1 MKHLNSN
8 HQYHN
13 TIGGTVNI
21 FGTKSRIVQKGEL
34 RNVEVELVSLLFDE
48 MNPANQKGF
57 VVKNASGRSF
67 EHKINS
73 TKFKSETSG
82 TQGRLYVTLME
93 PNIHDSQG
101 DYYTREEIQKSCD
114 HFAKH
119 GLVGKCDVNH
129 NMQPVPEF
137 TVVENYIL
145 KTSDREHFP
154 DAKVGSWV
162 QVLKCENLQSEL
174 WQKVEKGE
182 FNGVSIYGR
191 ADDYSGTEASLA
203 EIKNELGSLRKVAE
217 LNNNSEM
224 QKGITAITERITE
237 LEKSS
242 GTVIVSEAIKSI
254 EKSLKDLSV
263 TMSRAI
269 SKSIPGE
276 PDANQ
281 LNVDKEV
288 TIDGNKIVVKAS
300 HREIYKGISDV
311 DSGKAMNIL
320 TANTT
325 SLFIDEVI
333 GSQPGDT
340 LSDISVIPLLKDEKI
355 DVGLIDDLVFKNSL
369 DGALTAQGV
378 STADLSVP
386 TGILNAEFTL
396 GRDVVEFYKDKYG
409 EDAFGAYVEN
419 HIAKKTEKAI
429 RLLLFKGDRASG
441 TDKLKALNG
450 IIKLATTATD
460 VTDID
465 NDTYVTFAERFE
477 AALLNFS
484 DEILE
489 EQESF
494 KFYVSQKDLIRIRS
508 ELAKR
513 ETAAGDRLLLEGGNV
528 SFAGIPVKARLMPDD
543 YIIGGLP
550 KFIII
555 GYRTDAELKVE
566 HHGADWKYHWYIRI
580 RPGITYISGF
590 IKVFKLTT

>member
-1 MKHLNSN
+1 MNRKR
-8 HQYHN
+8 
-13 TIGGTVNI
+13 TIL
-21 FGTKSRIVQKGEL
+21 KGEL

-48 MNPANQKGF
+48 MTPANQKGF

-93 PNIHDSQG
+93 PDIQDSQG
-101 DYYTREEIQKSCD
+101 DFYSKDEIQKACD

-137 TVVENYIL
+137 SVVENYIL
-145 KTSDREHFP
+145 KTADKEHFP
-154 DAKVGSWV
+154 DTKVGAWV
-162 QVLKCENLQSEL
+162 QVLKCENLGSEL

-182 FNGVSIYGR
+182 FKGVSIYGR
-191 ADDYSGTEASLA
+191 ADDYRNAEASLT
-203 EIKNELGSLRKVAE
+203 EIKNELNSLRKVAE
-217 LNNNSEM
+217 QNNNTEL
-224 QKGITAITERITE
+224 QKGITAISEKIAE
-237 LEKSS
+237 IEKSS
-242 GTVIVSEAIKSI
+242 GNVMIGDAIHSI

-276 PDANQ
+276 PDENKS
-281 LNVDKEV
+281 NVDREV

-419 HIAKKTEKAI
+419 HIAKKTEKAM

-477 AALLNFS
+477 AALLAFS

-508 ELAKR
+508 EIAKR
-513 ETAAGDRLLLEGGNV
+513 ETAAGDHLLLEGGNV

-543 YIIGGLP
+543 YIIGGLS

-566 HHGADWKYHWYIRI
+566 HHGSDWKYHWYIRI
-580 RPGITYISGF
+580 RPGITYIPNF
-590 IKVFKLTT
+590 IKIFHVV

>member
-1 MKHLNSN
+1 M
-8 HQYHN
+8 
-13 TIGGTVNI
+13 NI
-21 FGTKSRIVQKGEL
+21 FGTKSKIVQKGEL
-34 RNVEVELVSLLFDE
+34 RNVEVELVSLLFGE
-48 MNPANQKGF
+48 MTPANQKGF

-67 EHKINS
+67 EHKVNS

-93 PNIHDSQG
+93 PDIQDSQG
-101 DYYTREEIQKSCD
+101 DFYSKDEIQKACD

-137 TVVENYIL
+137 SVVENYIL
-145 KTSDREHFP
+145 KTADKEHYP
-154 DAKVGSWV
+154 DTKVGAWV
-162 QVLKCENLQSEL
+162 QVLKCENLQSDL

-182 FNGVSIYGR
+182 FKGVSIYGR
-191 ADDYSGTEASLA
+191 ADDYRNAEASLT
-203 EIKNELGSLRKVAE
+203 EIKNELNSLRKVAE
-217 LNNNSEM
+217 QNNNTEL
-224 QKGITAITERITE
+224 QKGITAISEKITE
-237 LEKSS
+237 IEKSS
-242 GTVIVSEAIKSI
+242 GNVMLGDAIHSI

-276 PDANQ
+276 PDENKS
-281 LNVDKEV
+281 NFDREV

-419 HIAKKTEKAI
+419 HIAKKTEKAM

-460 VTDID
+460 VTEID

-477 AALLNFS
+477 AALLAFS

-508 ELAKR
+508 EIAKR
-513 ETAAGDRLLLEGGNV
+513 ETAAGDRLLLEGGNM

-543 YIIGGLP
+543 YIIGGLS

-566 HHGADWKYHWYIRI
+566 HHGSDWKYHWYIRI
-580 RPGITYISGF
+580 RPGITYIPNF
-590 IKVFKLTT
+590 IKIFHVV

>member
-1 MKHLNSN
+1 MNL
-8 HQYHN
+8 
-13 TIGGTVNI
+13 
-21 FGTKSRIVQKGEL
+21 FGNKSRIVQKGEL

-48 MNPANQKGF
+48 RNPANQKGF
-57 VVKNASGRSF
+57 VVKNANGRSF

-101 DYYTREEIQKSCD
+101 DYYTKEEIQKACD

-137 TVVENYIL
+137 AVVENYIL
-145 KTSDREHFP
+145 KTADKEHFP
-154 DAKVGSWV
+154 DAKVGAWV
-162 QVLKCENLQSEL
+162 QVLKCENLNSEL

-191 ADDYSGTEASLA
+191 ADDYSGTEASLT
-203 EIKNELGSLRKVAE
+203 EIKNELNSLRKVAE

-224 QKGITAITERITE
+224 QKGIAAITDRITE

-276 PDANQ
+276 PDENQ
-281 LNVDKEV
+281 QNMDKEV
-288 TIDGNKIVVKAS
+288 MIDGNKVIVKAS
-300 HREIYKGISDV
+300 HREIYKGIADV

-325 SLFIDEVI
+325 SLFIDEVV

-409 EDAFGAYVEN
+409 EQAFGAYVEQ
-419 HIAKKTEKAI
+419 HIAKKTEKAM

-450 IIKLATTATD
+450 IIKLATTGTD
-460 VTDID
+460 VTELDSSA
-465 NDTYVTFAERFE
+465 YVTFAERFE
-477 AALLNFS
+477 ASLLAFG
-484 DEILE
+484 DEMLE

-508 ELAKR
+508 ELSKR
-513 ETAAGDRLLLEGGNV
+513 QTGVGDRLLLEGGNV
-528 SFAGIPVKARLMPDD
+528 SFAGIPVKARLMPDN
-543 YIIGGLP
+543 YIVAGLT

-580 RPGITYISGF
+580 RPGITYIPNF
-590 IKVFKLTT
+590 IKVFKVI

>member
-1 MKHLNSN
+1 MNRK
-8 HQYHN
+8 
-13 TIGGTVNI
+13 
-21 FGTKSRIVQKGEL
+21 RIIQKGEL

-48 MNPANQKGF
+48 MTPANQKGF

-73 TKFKSETSG
+73 AKFKSETQG

-101 DYYTREEIQKSCD
+101 DFYSREEIQKACD

-137 TVVENYIL
+137 SVVENYIL
-145 KTSDREHFP
+145 KTTDHEHFP
-154 DAKVGSWV
+154 NTKVGAWV
-162 QVLKCENLQSEL
+162 QVLKCEDLNSDL

-191 ADDYSGTEASLA
+191 ADDYRSAEASLA
-203 EIKNELGSLRKVAE
+203 EIKNELNSLRKVAE
-217 LNNNSEM
+217 YNNNSEL
-224 QKGITAITERITE
+224 QKGITAITEKIAE
-237 LEKSS
+237 LEKNSS
-242 GTVIVSEAIKSI
+242 STTVTEAVKSI
-254 EKSLKDLSV
+254 EKSLKELSV
-263 TMSRAI
+263 SMSKAI

-276 PDANQ
+276 PDGS
-281 LNVDKEV
+281 LSKVDTEV
-288 TIDGNKIVVKAS
+288 TIDGNKIVIKAS

-333 GSQPGDT
+333 ASQAGDT

-369 DGALTAQGV
+369 DGSLSAQSV
-378 STADLSVP
+378 ATADLSVP

-429 RLLLFKGDRASG
+429 RLLLFKGDRASA
-441 TDKLKALNG
+441 TAKIKALDG
-450 IIKLATTATD
+450 IVKLATTATD
-460 VTDID
+460 VTNLSKVTY
-465 NDTYVTFAERFE
+465 NDWAKRFE
-477 AALLNFS
+477 AALLTFS
-484 DEILE
+484 DEMLE
-489 EQESF
+489 EQENF
-494 KFYVSQKDLIRIRS
+494 KFYVSQKDLIRIRA

-513 ETAAGDRLLLEGGNV
+513 ETNAGDRLLLEGGKV
-528 SFAGIPVKARLMPDD
+528 SFAGIPVKARLMADD

-566 HHGADWKYHWYIRI
+566 HHGSDWKYHWYIRI
-580 RPGITYISGF
+580 RPGITYIPGF
-590 IKVFKLTT
+590 VKVFKLTAS

>member
-1 MKHLNSN
+1 
-8 HQYHN
+8 
-13 TIGGTVNI
+13 VNI
-21 FGTKSRIVQKGEL
+21 FGNKSKIVQKGEL
-34 RNVEVELVSLLFDE
+34 CNVEVELVSLLFGE
-48 MNPANQKGF
+48 MTPANQKGF
-57 VVKNASGRSF
+57 VIKNASGRSF

-93 PNIHDSQG
+93 PDIQDSQG
-101 DYYTREEIQKSCD
+101 DFYSKDEIQKACD

-137 TVVENYIL
+137 SVVENYIL
-145 KTSDREHFP
+145 KTADKEHFP
-154 DAKVGSWV
+154 DTKVGAWV
-162 QVLKCENLQSEL
+162 QVLKCENLSSEL

-182 FNGVSIYGR
+182 FKGVSIYGR
-191 ADDYSGTEASLA
+191 ADDYRNAEASLT
-203 EIKNELGSLRKVAE
+203 EIKNELNSLRKVAE
-217 LNNNSEM
+217 QNNNTDL
-224 QKGITAITERITE
+224 QKGITAISEKIAE
-237 LEKSS
+237 IEKSS
-242 GTVIVSEAIKSI
+242 GNVMLGDAIHSI

-276 PDANQ
+276 PDENKS
-281 LNVDKEV
+281 NVDREV

-409 EDAFGAYVEN
+409 EDAFGAYVEQ
-419 HIAKKTEKAI
+419 HIAKKTEKAM

-450 IIKLATTATD
+450 IIKLATTGTD

-508 ELAKR
+508 EIAKR

-543 YIIGGLP
+543 YIVGGLP

-566 HHGADWKYHWYIRI
+566 HHGSDWKYHWYIRI
-580 RPGITYISGF
+580 RPGITYIPNF
-590 IKVFKLTT
+590 VKIFHVV

>member
-1 MKHLNSN
+1 M
-8 HQYHN
+8 
-13 TIGGTVNI
+13 NI
-21 FGTKSRIVQKGEL
+21 FGNKSKIIQKGEL
-34 RNVEVELVSLLFDE
+34 RNVEVELVSLLFGE
-48 MNPANQKGF
+48 MTPANQKGF

-93 PNIHDSQG
+93 PDIQDSQG
-101 DYYTREEIQKSCD
+101 DFYSKDEIQKACD

-137 TVVENYIL
+137 SVVENYIL
-145 KTSDREHFP
+145 KTADKEHFP
-154 DAKVGSWV
+154 DTKVGAWV
-162 QVLKCENLQSEL
+162 QVLKCENLGSEL

-182 FNGVSIYGR
+182 FKGVSIYGR
-191 ADDYSGTEASLA
+191 ADDYRNAEASLT
-203 EIKNELGSLRKVAE
+203 EIKNELNSLRKVAE
-217 LNNNSEM
+217 QNNNTEL
-224 QKGITAITERITE
+224 QKGITAISDKIAEI
-237 LEKSS
+237 EKSS
-242 GTVIVSEAIKSI
+242 GNVMIGDAIHSI

-288 TIDGNKIVVKAS
+288 TIDGNKIVVKAA

-311 DSGKAMNIL
+311 DSSKAMNIL

-340 LSDISVIPLLKDEKI
+340 LSDISVLPLLKDEKI

-419 HIAKKTEKAI
+419 HIAKKTEKAM

-450 IIKLATTATD
+450 IIKLAATATD

-477 AALLNFS
+477 AALLAFS

-508 ELAKR
+508 EIAKR

-528 SFAGIPVKARLMPDD
+528 SFAGIPVKARLMPDN
-543 YIIGGLP
+543 YIVGGLP

-566 HHGADWKYHWYIRI
+566 HHGSDWKYHWYIRI
-580 RPGITYISGF
+580 RPGITYIPNF
-590 IKVFKLTT
+590 VKIFHVV

>member
-1 MKHLNSN
+1 M
-8 HQYHN
+8 
-13 TIGGTVNI
+13 NI
-21 FGTKSRIVQKGEL
+21 FGTKSRIIKKGEL

-73 TKFKSETSG
+73 TKFKSETMG

-101 DYYTREEIQKSCD
+101 DYYTREEIQKACD

-162 QVLKCENLQSEL
+162 QVLKCENLQSDL
-174 WQKVEKGE
+174 WQKIEKGE

-191 ADDYSGTEASLA
+191 ADDYRSAETSLT
-203 EIKNELGSLRKVAE
+203 EIKNELNSLRKVAE
-217 LNNNSEM
+217 HNKNSEL
-224 QKGITAITERITE
+224 QKGITAITEKITE
-237 LEKSS
+237 LEKNS
-242 GTVIVSEAIKSI
+242 GSATVTDAVKSI

-281 LNVDKEV
+281 SNVDKEV
-288 TIDGNKIVVKAS
+288 SIDGNKIMVKAS
-300 HREIYKGISDV
+300 HREIYKGIADI

-320 TANTT
+320 NPNNT

-333 GSQPGDT
+333 GSHPGDT
-340 LSDISVIPLLKDEKI
+340 LSDITIVPLLKDESLDI
-355 DVGLIDDLVFKNSL
+355 GLVEDLVFKNKL
-369 DGALTAQGV
+369 DGALTAQDVGTGDI
-378 STADLSVP
+378 SIP

-429 RLLLFKGDRASG
+429 RLLLFRGDRTSTTA
-441 TDKLKALNG
+441 KLKALDG
-450 IIKLATTATD
+450 VVKLATAATN
-460 VTDID
+460 VT
-465 NDTYVTFAERFE
+465 NLSKATYTDWAKRFE
-477 AALLNFS
+477 AALLAFS
-484 DEILE
+484 DEMLE

-494 KFYVSQKDLIRIRS
+494 KFYVSHKDLIRIRA

-513 ETAAGDRLLLEGGNV
+513 ETGAGDRLLLEGGNV
-528 SFAGIPVKARLMPDD
+528 SFAGIPVKPRLMADD

-580 RPGITYISGF
+580 RPGITYLDGF
-590 IKVFKLTT
+590 VKVFKLTT

>member
-1 MKHLNSN
+1 M
-8 HQYHN
+8 HN
-13 TIGGTVNI
+13 YMTDKQLINNTKGGSVNRKRTIL
-21 FGTKSRIVQKGEL
+21 KGEL

-48 MNPANQKGF
+48 MTPANQKGF
-57 VVKNASGRSF
+57 VVKNASGLSF

-82 TQGRLYVTLME
+82 TQGRLFVTLME

-101 DYYTREEIQKSCD
+101 DYYTREEIQKACD

-154 DAKVGSWV
+154 DTKVGAWV
-162 QVLKCENLQSEL
+162 QVLKCEDLNSEL
-174 WQKVEKGE
+174 WQKIEKGE

-191 ADDYSGTEASLA
+191 ADDYRNAEASLA
-203 EIKNELGSLRKVAE
+203 GIKDELNSLRKVAE
-217 LNNNSEM
+217 HNNNTEL
-224 QKGITAITERITE
+224 QKGIDNITSRISE

-242 GTVIVSEAIKSI
+242 GSVLVSDAVKSI
-254 EKSLKDLSV
+254 EKSLKDLST
-263 TMSRAI
+263 TMSKAI

-276 PDANQ
+276 PDSNHQ
-281 LNVDKEV
+281 TTDREV
-288 TIDGNKIVVKAS
+288 SIDGNKIVVKAS

-320 TANTT
+320 NPNTT

-340 LSDISVIPLLKDEKI
+340 LSDISVLPLLKDEKI

-369 DGALTAQGV
+369 DGALTAQNV

-386 TGILNAEFTL
+386 TGIINAEFTL

-429 RLLLFKGDRASG
+429 RLLLFRGDRAS
-441 TDKLKALNG
+441 TTPKLKALDG
-450 IIKLATTATD
+450 VIKLATAASDVSNLSKATYPD
-460 VTDID
+460 W
-465 NDTYVTFAERFE
+465 AKRFE
-477 AALLNFS
+477 AALLAFS
-484 DEILE
+484 DEMLE
-489 EQESF
+489 EQENF
-494 KFYVSQKDLIRIRS
+494 KFYVSHKDLIRIRA

-513 ETAAGDRLLLEGGNV
+513 ETGAGDRLLLEGGQV
-528 SFAGIPVKARLMPDD
+528 SFAGIPVKPRLMPDE

-550 KFIII
+550 KFIIV

-590 IKVFKLTT
+590 VKVFKLTT

>member
-1 MKHLNSN
+1 M
-8 HQYHN
+8 
-13 TIGGTVNI
+13 NI
-21 FGTKSRIVQKGEL
+21 FGNKSKIIQKGEL

-57 VVKNASGRSF
+57 VVKNANGRSF

-93 PNIHDSQG
+93 PNIQDSQG
-101 DYYTREEIQKSCD
+101 DHYTREEIQKSCD

-119 GLVGKCDVNH
+119 GLVGKNDVNH
-129 NMQPVPEF
+129 NMQPVSEF
-137 TVVENYIL
+137 AVVENYIL
-145 KTSDREHFP
+145 KTADKEHFP
-154 DAKVGSWV
+154 DTKVGAWV
-162 QVLKCENLQSEL
+162 QVLKCEDLGSEL

-191 ADDYSGTEASLA
+191 ADDYQSAQQNLN
-203 EIKNELGSLRKVAE
+203 EIKNELNSLRRVAE
-217 LNNNSEM
+217 HNNNSEL
-224 QKGITAITERITE
+224 QKGITAISEKIAD
-237 LEKSS
+237 LEK
-242 GTVIVSEAIKSI
+242 GNPNLQLGDAIHSI

-276 PDANQ
+276 PDGNQ
-281 LNVDKEV
+281 SNVDKEV

-355 DVGLIDDLVFKNSL
+355 DVGLIDDLVFKNSS

-378 STADLSVP
+378 GTADLSVP

-465 NDTYVTFAERFE
+465 SSTNVDYAERFE
-477 AALLNFS
+477 AALLAFS
-484 DEILE
+484 DEMLE

-543 YIIGGLP
+543 YIVGGLP

-566 HHGADWKYHWYIRI
+566 HHGSDWKYHWYIRI
-580 RPGITYISGF
+580 RPGITYIPNIVKIF
-590 IKVFKLTT
+590 HVV

>member
-1 MKHLNSN
+1 M
-8 HQYHN
+8 
-13 TIGGTVNI
+13 NI
-21 FGTKSRIVQKGEL
+21 FGNKSKIIQKGEL
-34 RNVEVELVSLLFDE
+34 RNVEVELVSLLFGE

-57 VVKNASGRSF
+57 VVKNTVGSNGRSY
-67 EHKINS
+67 EHKVSS

-93 PNIHDSQG
+93 PDIHDSQG
-101 DYYTREEIQKSCD
+101 DFYSSEEIQKACD

-137 TVVENYIL
+137 SVVENYIL
-145 KTSDREHFP
+145 KTADKEHFP
-154 DAKVGSWV
+154 DSKVGAWV
-162 QVLKCENLQSEL
+162 QVLKCENLGSEL

-191 ADDYSGTEASLA
+191 ADDYRNAEASLN
-203 EIKNELGSLRKVAE
+203 EIKNELSSLRKVAE
-217 LNNNSEM
+217 HNNNTEL
-224 QKGITAITERITE
+224 QKGITAISEKIAD
-237 LEKSS
+237 LEKGSPNLQL
-242 GTVIVSEAIKSI
+242 GDAIHSI

-465 NDTYVTFAERFE
+465 SSTNVDYAERFE
-477 AALLNFS
+477 EALLAFS
-484 DEILE
+484 DEMLE

-494 KFYVSQKDLIRIRS
+494 KFYVSQKDLIRIRA

-513 ETAAGDRLLLEGGNV
+513 ETNAGDRLLLEGGNV
-528 SFAGIPVKARLMPDD
+528 SFAGIPVKARLMPDN
-543 YIIGGLP
+543 YIVAGLT

-580 RPGITYISGF
+580 RPGITYIPNF
-590 IKVFKLTT
+590 VKIFRVV

>member
-1 MKHLNSN
+1 
-8 HQYHN
+8 
-13 TIGGTVNI
+13 VNI
-21 FGTKSRIVQKGEL
+21 FGNKSKIIQKGEL
-34 RNVEVELVSLLFDE
+34 RNVEVELVSLLFGE

-93 PNIHDSQG
+93 PDVQDSQG
-101 DYYTREEIQKSCD
+101 DFYSREEIQKACD

-129 NMQPVPEF
+129 NMRPVPEF
-137 TVVENYIL
+137 SVVENYIL
-145 KTSDREHFP
+145 KTADKEHFP
-154 DAKVGSWV
+154 DSKVGAWV
-162 QVLKCENLQSEL
+162 QVLKCENLGSEL

-182 FNGVSIYGR
+182 FKGVSIYGR
-191 ADDYSGTEASLA
+191 ADDYRNAEASLT
-203 EIKNELGSLRKVAE
+203 EIKNELNSLRKVAE
-217 LNNNSEM
+217 QNNNTEL
-224 QKGITAITERITE
+224 QKGITAISVKIAEI
-237 LEKSS
+237 EKSS
-242 GTVIVSEAIKSI
+242 GNVMIGDAIHSI

-276 PDANQ
+276 PDDNHS
-281 LNVDKEV
+281 NVDKEV

-419 HIAKKTEKAI
+419 HIAKKTEKAM
-429 RLLLFKGDRASG
+429 RLLLFKGDRSSG

-465 NDTYVTFAERFE
+465 NDTYITFAERFE
-477 AALLNFS
+477 AALLAFS

-508 ELAKR
+508 EIAKR

-543 YIIGGLP
+543 YIVGGLP

-566 HHGADWKYHWYIRI
+566 HHGSDWKYHWYIRI
-580 RPGITYISGF
+580 RPGITYIPNF
-590 IKVFKLTT
+590 VKIFHVV

>member
-1 MKHLNSN
+1 MYPFKKR
-8 HQYHN
+8 
-13 TIGGTVNI
+13 TI
-21 FGTKSRIVQKGEL
+21 QKGEL

-57 VVKNASGRSF
+57 VVKSASGRSF

-101 DYYTREEIQKSCD
+101 DYYTREEIQKACD

-162 QVLKCENLQSEL
+162 QVLKCENLQSDL
-174 WQKVEKGE
+174 WQKIEKGE

-191 ADDYSGTEASLA
+191 ADDYRSAEASLT
-203 EIKNELGSLRKVAE
+203 EIKNELNSLRKVAE
-217 LNNNSEM
+217 HNKNSEL
-224 QKGITAITERITE
+224 QKGITAITEKITE
-237 LEKSS
+237 LEKNS
-242 GTVIVSEAIKSI
+242 GSATVTDAVKSI

-276 PDANQ
+276 PDVNQ
-281 LNVDKEV
+281 QTTDREV
-288 TIDGNKIVVKAS
+288 SIDGNKIMVKAS
-300 HREIYKGISDV
+300 HREIYKGIADV

-320 TANTT
+320 NPNNT

-333 GSQPGDT
+333 GSHPGDT
-340 LSDISVIPLLKDEKI
+340 LSDITIVPLLKDESLDI
-355 DVGLIDDLVFKNSL
+355 GLVEDLVFKNKL
-369 DGALTAQGV
+369 DGALTAQDVGTGDI
-378 STADLSVP
+378 SIP

-429 RLLLFKGDRASG
+429 RLLLFRGDRTSTTA
-441 TDKLKALNG
+441 KLKALDG
-450 IIKLATTATD
+450 VVKLATAATN
-460 VTDID
+460 VT
-465 NDTYVTFAERFE
+465 NLSKATYTDWAKRFE
-477 AALLNFS
+477 AALLAFS
-484 DEILE
+484 DEMLE

-494 KFYVSQKDLIRIRS
+494 KFYVSHKDLIRIRA

-513 ETAAGDRLLLEGGNV
+513 ETGAGDRLLLEGGNV
-528 SFAGIPVKARLMPDD
+528 SFAGIPVNPRLMADD

-580 RPGITYISGF
+580 RPGITYLDGF
-590 IKVFKLTT
+590 VKVFKLTT